1 MMPRTFR
8 KIPCFVA
15 THSPDPFT
23 KDYSLR
29 FACMDLHYTFDG
41 VGGLSFDKD
50 DKGSEDLGLH

>member
-8 KIPCFVA
+8 QIPCSVT

-29 FACMDLHYTFDG
+29 FACMDLHYTFE
-41 VGGLSFDKD
+41 GL
-50 DKGSEDLGLH
+50 GA